1 MGEGT
6 WTILSTDR
14 VVLQPCPRKSV
25 EPSPAQA
32 EKAFR
37 RKSAA
42 TPAIVIWQPRPDEK
56 ADKIHLMPDAAFFR
70 TGLLRPR
77 LAKRADIMAHANVLP
92 HLRTDK
98 AVLCPPHIAPA
109 FTRLSFRPPMA
120 WAENALAF
128 RTVAR
133 SRRGN
138 RAGGSWAA
146 TIWIATLLRPEWVS
160 RLET

>member
-1 MGEGT
+1 M
-6 WTILSTDR
+6 DHPQHR
-14 VVLQPCPRKSV
+14 PRGFAAMPPEKRRAIASAGGKSV
-25 EPSPAQA
+25 PA
-32 EKAFR
+32 EKRSYSRNRDLAAEAG
-37 RKSAA
+37 RKGGQN
-42 TPAIVIWQPRPDEK
+42 T
-56 ADKIHLMPDAAFFR
+56 PDARRSFFQD
-70 TGLLRPR
+70 RP
-77 LAKRADIMAHANVLP
+77 LAAKAGKKGGHNGPRHVLP

-109 FTRLSFRPPMA
+109 FTRLCFRPPMA

-146 TIWIATLLRPEWVS
+146 TIWIATLLRPEWIS